1 MLAAPR
7 KVARIKAK
15 GTVLE
20 ATAPDTDGVDTL
32 GAKLGI
38 GSLTAELEL
47 SLLAVV
53 GALRAGMRT
62 LVPGRAGDTWA
73 RRKE

>member
-1 MLAAPR
+1 MLTAPR

-32 GAKLGI
+32 GAKLGV

-62 LVPGRAGDTWA
+62 LVPGRARDTWA

>member
-32 GAKLGI
+32 GAKLGV

-47 SLLAVV
+47 SLLAVM
-53 GALRAGMRT
+53 GT
-62 LVPGRAGDTWA
+62 LSTSC
-73 RRKE
+73 

>member
-20 ATAPDTDGVDTL
+20 ATAPDADGVDTL
-32 GAKLGI
+32 GAKLGV
-38 GSLTAELEL
+38 GSLTAELKL